1 MIGEVNRTED
11 WSEFMRRMRHE
22 FEELVGSKPACVQDV
37 VQELRKHDDSITCL
51 DALRDG
57 VAAVK
62 DTDVQVLPRQM
73 QHHGYHASVQGPWL
87 VCSKSKKQHD
97 TMLFAAQ
104 AAQVLAEA
112 NMMVLSGTA
121 DRGYAHRERPSGG
134 RRIHRP
140 APHSKRAARHS

>member
-1 MIGEVNRTED
+1 MIGELNRTD
-11 WSEFMRRMRHE
+11 NWSEFTRRMRHE
-22 FEELVGSKPACVQDV
+22 FEELIKSKPTCVQDV
-37 VQELRKHDDSITCL
+37 VQELRKHDESITFL
-51 DALRDG
+51 DALRDS

-73 QHHGYHASVQGPWL
+73 QHHGYHASIQGPWL

-112 NMMVLSGTA
+112 NMMVVPRTA
-121 DRGYAHRERPSGG
+121 DQYAESS
-134 RRIHRP
+134 I
-140 APHSKRAARHS
+140 AA

>member
-1 MIGEVNRTED
+1 MIGELNRTD
-11 WSEFMRRMRHE
+11 NWPEFMRRMRQD
-22 FEELVGSKPACVQDV
+22 FEGLVESKPACVQDV
-37 VQELRKHDDSITCL
+37 VQELRKHDDSITFL

-57 VAAVK
+57 VAEVR

-73 QHHGYHASVQGPWL
+73 QHHGYHASIQGSLL

-112 NMMVLSGTA
+112 NMMVA
-121 DRGYAHRERPSGG
+121 P
-134 RRIHRP
+134 RIVDQH
-140 APHSKRAARHS
+140 AKSSIAA

>member
-1 MIGEVNRTED
+1 MIGALNRTDD

-22 FEELVGSKPACVQDV
+22 FEELIKSKPTCVQDV
-37 VQELRKHDDSITCL
+37 VQELRKREESITFL
-51 DALRDG
+51 DALRDS
-57 VAAVK
+57 VAEVK

-73 QHHGYHASVQGPWL
+73 QHHGYHASIQGPWL

-112 NMMVLSGTA
+112 NLMVVPRTV
-121 DRGYAHRERPSGG
+121 DQYAKSS
-134 RRIHRP
+134 I
-140 APHSKRAARHS
+140 AA

>member
-1 MIGEVNRTED
+1 MIGELNRTDD
-11 WSEFMRRMRHE
+11 WSEFMGRMGHG
-22 FEELVGSKPACVQDV
+22 FEELIKSKPTCVQDV
-37 VQELRKHDDSITCL
+37 VQELRKHDESVTFL
-51 DALRDG
+51 DALRDS

-73 QHHGYHASVQGPWL
+73 QHHGYHASIQGPWL

-112 NMMVLSGTA
+112 NMMVVPRTA
-121 DRGYAHRERPSGG
+121 DQYAES
-134 RRIHRP
+134 
-140 APHSKRAARHS
+140 SLAA

>member
-1 MIGEVNRTED
+1 MIGDFNRTDD

-22 FEELVGSKPACVQDV
+22 FEELIKSKPTCVQDV
-37 VQELRKHDDSITCL
+37 VQELRKREESITFL
-51 DALRDG
+51 DALRDS
-57 VAAVK
+57 VAEVK

-73 QHHGYHASVQGPWL
+73 QHHGYHASIQGPWL

-112 NMMVLSGTA
+112 NMMLVPRSTGQ
-121 DRGYAHRERPSGG
+121 
-134 RRIHRP
+134 
-140 APHSKRAARHS
+140 SKESRLAA

>member
-1 MIGEVNRTED
+1 MIGALNRTDD

-22 FEELVGSKPACVQDV
+22 FEELIKSKPTCVQDV
-37 VQELRKHDDSITCL
+37 VQELRKREESITFL
-51 DALRDG
+51 DALRDS
-57 VAAVK
+57 VAEVK

-73 QHHGYHASVQGPWL
+73 QHHGYHASIQGPWL

-112 NMMVLSGTA
+112 NLMVVPRTA
-121 DRGYAHRERPSGG
+121 DQYAKSS
-134 RRIHRP
+134 I
-140 APHSKRAARHS
+140 AA

>member
-1 MIGEVNRTED
+1 MIGALNRTDD

-22 FEELVGSKPACVQDV
+22 FEELIKSKPTCVQDV
-37 VQELRKHDDSITCL
+37 VQELRKREESITFL
-51 DALRDG
+51 DALRDS
-57 VAAVK
+57 VAEVK

-73 QHHGYHASVQGPWL
+73 QHHGYHASILGPWL

-112 NMMVLSGTA
+112 NLMVVPRTA
-121 DRGYAHRERPSGG
+121 DQYAKSS
-134 RRIHRP
+134 I
-140 APHSKRAARHS
+140 AA